1 MRQELRFISS
11 KDFLFGKLPDLSRK
25 ANARTIIIELG
36 FVIVVVVVVVV
47 VVCVVVGVVIVV
59 VGVVVVATLVHIT
72 QSLRMDCFIS
82 LYTTLDTTTKA
93 ITYELKIT
101 SLKRRQFKAIYSK
114 NGMMIYYK

>member
-1 MRQELRFISS
+1 MRQELQFISS

-25 ANARTIIIELG
+25 ANARTIIIEHEFG
-36 FVIVVVVVVVV
+36 IVVVVVI
-47 VVCVVVGVVIVV
+47 VVVGVVIVV

>member
-1 MRQELRFISS
+1 MRQELQFISS

-25 ANARTIIIELG
+25 ATARTIIIEHEFG
-36 FVIVVVVVVVV
+36 IVVVVVV
-47 VVCVVVGVVIVV
+47 VVVGVVIVV

>member
-1 MRQELRFISS
+1 MRQELQFISS

-25 ANARTIIIELG
+25 ANARTIIIEHEFG
-36 FVIVVVVVVVV
+36 IVVVVVV
-47 VVCVVVGVVIVV
+47 VVVGVVIVV

-114 NGMMIYYK
+114 NGMMIYYKWQIP